1 MENEGVMKKKL
12 IGLSEEELIQLVEA
26 YSQKMDNIMNEDDD
40 EIQCEKVYAKYIE
53 VYEQLLA
60 MNFDKYAEKIMQEYY
75 NFAEFY
81 FNFTEHGKK
90 GINALKKRLE
100 ICKKLAET
108 RPDYVG
114 ELEIS
119 YNELGDQYDG
129 LGYIKKANEMYS
141 LAEEMETKRKNI

>member
-1 MENEGVMKKKL
+1 MKKKL
-12 IGLSEEELIQLVEA
+12 IDLSEEELIQLAEE
-26 YSQKMDNIMNEDDD
+26 YSQKMDDIMNEDD
-40 EIQCEKVYAKYIE
+40 EIECEKVYAKYIE

-60 MNFDKYAEKIMQEYY
+60 MNFDKYAEILLKEYY

-90 GINALKKRLE
+90 GINVLKKRLE

-108 RPDYVG
+108 RTDYAR

-129 LGYIKKANEMYS
+129 LGYVKKADEMYS
-141 LAEEMETKRKNI
+141 LAEEMEMKRKSEYTTN